1 MKIVQCLLDINNEA
15 PAGDST
21 LSSCIRR
28 QNKEH
33 LWEERA
39 AQPVDTM
46 VLHYISAKNI
56 DSRRPFDLSLILRI
70 FCDCGV
76 SSHYLIDRTG
86 TVLRLVPEDK
96 KAWHAG
102 GSVMP
107 APDSRTMANGF
118 SIGIELVA
126 TPESGFTHEQ
136 YASCVLLCRDIER
149 RHHRTFTYVGHQ
161 DIAGEAALKLGL
173 RKEIKLDPGPL
184 FDWNLFNRMLRGPSL
199 EQDAGPT

>member
-15 PAGDST
+15 PAGNAT
-21 LSSCIRR
+21 LSSCILG

-33 LWEERA
+33 LWEER
-39 AQPVDTM
+39 QGQVVDTI
-46 VLHYISAKNI
+46 VLHYISAMHI
-56 DSRRPFDLSLILRI
+56 DPRRPFDLSLILRI

-86 TVLRLVPEDK
+86 TIFRLVPEDK

-126 TPESGFTHEQ
+126 TPDSGFTQEQ
-136 YASCVLLCRDIER
+136 YSSCALLCRDIEQ
-149 RHHRTFTYVGHQ
+149 RHRRTFAYVGHQ
-161 DIAGEAALKLGL
+161 DIAGEAAVRLGL
-173 RKEIKLDPGPL
+173 RKDVKLDPGPL
-184 FDWNLFNRMLRGPSL
+184 FNWVVFRRMVSDPSL
-199 EQDAGPT
+199 GDDGG